1 MISKFHCIWHNEGQI
16 ANTEVRRTV
25 VVCGVQYHYIIYH
38 TKKHGVRGFAFKQA
52 NADFKSFPLRAFHNN
67 HEPLESI
74 PLADKLGRQAAER
87 RHQDDTR
94 RARELEARRTKVR
107 VEKLIAA
114 GQHKKI
120 RTVDVDDQNLQIE
133 SHT

>member
-1 MISKFHCIWHNEGQI
+1 MISKFHCIWHNEGQL

-25 VVCGVQYHYIIYH
+25 VIGGVQYHYIIYH

-52 NADFKSFPLRAFHNN
+52 NADFKSFPIRAFHND

-87 RHQDDTR
+87 RHQDD
-94 RARELEARRTKVR
+94 ARRVREREAKRSKAR
-107 VEKLIAA
+107 VEKRIAS
-114 GQHKKI
+114 GKVRPI
-120 RTVDVDDQNLQIE
+120 VDLHDEVTGA
-133 SHT
+133 H